1 MQINA
6 SLKIKTLKGEPFKTV
21 DGDMTLGTVLAE
33 VFANDKTG
41 GQMKVYALAQKFNKG
56 GKVEVDTA
64 DLAMI
69 KKSVEAS
76 QVQWNNI
83 IMGQALEMLEQVK

>member
-1 MQINA
+1 MHINA

-21 DGDMTLGTVLAE
+21 DGDMTLGVVLAE

-41 GQMKVYALAQKFNKG
+41 GKMKMYALAQKFSKG
-56 GKVEVDTA
+56 GKVEVDAA

-69 KKSVEAS
+69 KKAVESS

-83 IMGQALEMLEQVK
+83 IMGQALELLEQVK